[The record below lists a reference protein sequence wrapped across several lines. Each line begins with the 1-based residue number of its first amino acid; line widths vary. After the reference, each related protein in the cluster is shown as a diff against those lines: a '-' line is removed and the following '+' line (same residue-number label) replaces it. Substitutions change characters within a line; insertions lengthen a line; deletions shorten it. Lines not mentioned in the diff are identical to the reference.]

1 MAFHVFSQILN
12 ISTLHLLIELL
23 LILAGVERNPGP
35 ARKLKCGSCKK
46 LLGKSTKKRPLF
58 YCTICGWVH
67 YQCSGLQNVNDYN
80 SRTFTCT
87 KCRNER
93 VISSAITHSRGLQTA
108 QKFYTN
114 SNYPSAYGSVNR
126 LIKETGLKRK
136 TVETYL
142 KTNSTYTKFKQTRHR
157 FPRLKV
163 QSYRLN
169 EIWSL
174 DLADMQSLSADNK
187 NTRYLL
193 VAVDTLSRF
202 LRVQPMKNKYA
213 TTTRRAF
220 ATMTTKIRP
229 EKVWTDDGKEFLGSF
244 KQFCEQ
250 KKIILYQTRN
260 EKKSAFA
267 ERNIRSIKSLIYKYL
282 NENHTSSYIDNLQ
295 NVVNVINSRVNR
307 VTGLAP
313 KKVTKQHT
321 SFLVSLTLNEKI
333 QKPKFSV
340 GETVRI
346 KRNIKTFHR
355 GYQIQFSH
363 EIFRIDKVL
372 TLNPPTYRVV
382 SHETSEAI
390 DGRFYEA
397 ELTKYSEI

>member
-1 MAFHVFSQILN
+1 
-12 ISTLHLLIELL
+12 
-23 LILAGVERNPGP
+23 
-35 ARKLKCGSCKK
+35 
-46 LLGKSTKKRPLF
+46 
-58 YCTICGWVH
+58 
-67 YQCSGLQNVNDYN
+67 
-80 SRTFTCT
+80 
-87 KCRNER
+87 
-93 VISSAITHSRGLQTA
+93 
-108 QKFYTN
+108 
-114 SNYPSAYGSVNR
+114 
-126 LIKETGLKRK
+126 
-136 TVETYL
+136 
-142 KTNSTYTKFKQTRHR
+142 
-157 FPRLKV
+157 
-163 QSYRLN
+163 
-169 EIWSL
+169 
-174 DLADMQSLSADNK
+174 MQSISADNR

-202 LRVQPMKNKYA
+202 LRVQPMKSKYA

-229 EKVWTDDGKEFLGSF
+229 EKVWTDDRKEFLGSF
-244 KQFCEQ
+244 KQFCKQ

-313 KKVTKQHT
+313 KKLTKQHT

-340 GETVRI
+340 GE
-346 KRNIKTFHR
+346 KTFHR

-372 TLNPPTYRVV
+372 TLNPPTYPVV

-397 ELTKYSEI
+397 ELTK

>member
-1 MAFHVFSQILN
+1 
-12 ISTLHLLIELL
+12 
-23 LILAGVERNPGP
+23 
-35 ARKLKCGSCKK
+35 
-46 LLGKSTKKRPLF
+46 
-58 YCTICGWVH
+58 
-67 YQCSGLQNVNDYN
+67 
-80 SRTFTCT
+80 
-87 KCRNER
+87 
-93 VISSAITHSRGLQTA
+93 
-108 QKFYTN
+108 
-114 SNYPSAYGSVNR
+114 
-126 LIKETGLKRK
+126 
-136 TVETYL
+136 
-142 KTNSTYTKFKQTRHR
+142 
-157 FPRLKV
+157 
-163 QSYRLN
+163 
-169 EIWSL
+169 
-174 DLADMQSLSADNK
+174 
-187 NTRYLL
+187 
-193 VAVDTLSRF
+193 
-202 LRVQPMKNKYA
+202 MKNKYA
-213 TTTRRAF
+213 TTTRRAS
-220 ATMTTKIRP
+220 ATMTTKIKP

-250 KKIILYQTRN
+250 KNTILYQTRN

-282 NENHTSSYIDNLQ
+282 NENHTSSYIDNLR

-307 VTGLAP
+307 VTGFAP

-372 TLNPPTYRVV
+372 ILNPPTYRVV